1 MRTEPYP
8 DPIPV
13 LRPLLP
19 TSEALLPYLRRI
31 DASRVY
37 SNFGPLVC
45 EFEQRL
51 AALLSLGPGSIALA
65 ASGASALAGAILA
78 TAGRARTAKPVA
90 VVPDHTFVATALA
103 AEQCGYR
110 VRLADI
116 DPATWSLDPEA
127 LSTHAN
133 LEDVGLVVVVA
144 PYGRAVAQAPW
155 LEFQERTG
163 IPVVID
169 GAASLET
176 LIREPDGFL
185 GPIPVMLSLHAT
197 KAFASGEG
205 GAVACSDAQLLAR
218 TVQALNFGFYDSRDC
233 AMASINGK
241 MSEYHAAV
249 GLAELDGWA
258 AKQAAFAQ
266 VHATYRQAMA
276 QVGLADR
283 FFGPPEAASCYA
295 LFRCAS
301 ADQAAAV
308 KAALDAGRIG
318 HRHWYGLGLHAQ
330 SHFSACEQDDLS
342 ASQSLGACLLGLPVA
357 PDLSEQAIAWVV
369 QCIRDAIETGA

>member
-1 MRTEPYP
+1 L
-8 DPIPV
+8 I
-13 LRPLLP
+13 
-19 TSEALLPYLRRI
+19 
-31 DASRVY
+31 
-37 SNFGPLVC
+37 
-45 EFEQRL
+45 
-51 AALLSLGPGSIALA
+51 SLDEENITVA
-65 ASGASALAGAILA
+65 ASGASALTGAILA
-78 TAGRARTAKPVA
+78 TAGRAGAEKPVA

-116 DPATWSLDPEA
+116 DPVTWSLDPEA
-127 LSTHAN
+127 LSAQPD
-133 LEDVGLVVVVA
+133 LGDVGLVVVVA
-144 PYGRAVAQAPW
+144 PYGRAVSQAPW
-155 LEFQERTG
+155 LEFQQRTG

-176 LIREPDGFL
+176 LVREPDGFL

-205 GAVACSDAQLLAR
+205 GAVACSDTQLLAR

-258 AKQAAFAQ
+258 AKQAVFQ
-266 VHATYRQAMA
+266 RVHATYRRIMTQAC
-276 QVGLADR
+276 LADR
-283 FFGPPEAASCYA
+283 FLGSPEAASCYA
-295 LFRCAS
+295 LFRCES
-301 ADQAAAV
+301 AGQAEAV
-308 KAALDAGRIG
+308 KAALDANRVGR
-318 HRHWYGLGLHAQ
+318 RHWYGLGLHAQ
-330 SHFSACEQDDLS
+330 SHFSACEQDELS
-342 ASQSLGACLLGLPVA
+342 VSRNLGACLLGLPVA